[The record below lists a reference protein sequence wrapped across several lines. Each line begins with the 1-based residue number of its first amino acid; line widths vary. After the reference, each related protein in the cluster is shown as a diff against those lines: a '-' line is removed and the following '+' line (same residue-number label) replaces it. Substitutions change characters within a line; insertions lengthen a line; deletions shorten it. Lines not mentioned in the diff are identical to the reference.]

1 MISDKR
7 PTKEAIAY
15 QDRLSSQHG
24 ANLVKRS
31 GIIYLTYDRNI
42 QPKRK
47 NNETVIILYD
57 IFSFCVG
64 KRYAGHETLY
74 AKNAR

>member
-7 PTKEAIAY
+7 PTKEAIDY
-15 QDRLSSQHG
+15 QDRLSSQPG
-24 ANLVKRS
+24 ANLEKRS
-31 GIIYLTYDRNI
+31 GLIYLTYDRNI
-42 QPKRK
+42 QPTRK

-57 IFSFCVG
+57 IFSFFVG

>member
-1 MISDKR
+1 MIFDQR
-7 PTKEAIAY
+7 PTKEEIAY
-15 QDRLSSQHG
+15 QDRLSSQPG
-24 ANLVKRS
+24 AYLVKGS
-31 GIIYLTYDRNI
+31 GLIYLTYDRNI

-57 IFSFCVG
+57 IFSFHIGNC
-64 KRYAGHETLY
+64 YARHETLY